1 MNKGSSRELRM
12 SIRRARRRR
21 GTDLNIVSMIDVLTV
36 LIFFLLVNSV
46 SVSTLGINLPDSSA
60 KAPPPPAHALSVVV
74 RSSGL
79 TLSDNSKVIGTYAK
93 TEQKYDLGGLSNR
106 LRDIKNRAP
115 QESNITLRLEYGI
128 PYETLIAV
136 MDAVRS
142 SADGPHHSERELFP
156 VISIGEAISPKD
168 RS

>member
-36 LIFFLLVNSV
+36 LVFFLLVNAL

-60 KAPPPPAHALSVVV
+60 KAQPPPAHALSVVV
-74 RSSGL
+74 RANGL
-79 TLSDNSKVIGTYAK
+79 TLSDNSQVIGTFAK
-93 TEQKYDLGGLSNR
+93 SEQKYDLHGLTTR

-128 PYETLIAV
+128 PYETLISV

-142 SADGPHHSERELFP
+142 FADGPHHTERELFP
-156 VISIGEAISPKD
+156 VISIGEAISPKGH
-168 RS
+168 S